1 MDNNGLVEG
10 PIDPS
15 LIQSIVF
22 DCFGPAEGSKER
34 HKNLKWLVYVPK
46 HCWNKFWRIFSFY
59 LLARIKIHRIY
70 LQICS
75 MSVHMTFDIGVL
87 DYAVCLRKNSCHVC
101 SPRSYFARSW
111 SMPSDSIRQR
121 QKEKKNQR
129 QKTTYCSAFLHGWD
143 QEWTG
148 QVFTSLLE
156 IPFHLKLRLDC
167 SRFLILG
174 QCSPNIS
181 DRVVRRRKAGPGFV
195 NLLSWFWL
203 EKKFPE
209 M

>member
-1 MDNNGLVEG
+1 M
-10 PIDPS
+10 
-15 LIQSIVF
+15 
-22 DCFGPAEGSKER
+22 
-34 HKNLKWLVYVPK
+34 
-46 HCWNKFWRIFSFY
+46 
-59 LLARIKIHRIY
+59 KIHLIY

-75 MSVHMTFDIGVL
+75 MSVHMIFDIGVL
-87 DYAVCLRKNSCHVC
+87 DYAVRLRKNSCHVC
-101 SPRSYFARSW
+101 SPRSYSARSW
-111 SMPSDSIRQR
+111 SMSSDSIKQR

-129 QKTTYCSAFLHGWD
+129 RRQRIVQLSWLRSGMHSWSRKEIFPSFH
-143 QEWTG
+143 QWTG
-148 QVFTSLLE
+148 KVFSSLVDT
-156 IPFHLKLRLDC
+156 PFHLKLRLDC

-203 EKKFPE
+203 EKKFSE